1 MFNLSGARVDS
12 LDKYLESHRD
22 EAAGIAA
29 LADRA
34 RDYLKSFSWCAR
46 VSGLYVGGAMPPMF
60 GIFLADIVP
69 AKAGVDRWLWVVVGD
84 LPPAYLV
91 TDDAPD
97 AAAALEAYDAEMSA
111 WVDAVRRGSPTDDLI
126 PVNVPGTSEYANM
139 LEARLELLRNEVLP
153 HLARNEGES

>member
-1 MFNLSGARVDS
+1 MFNIREARVDA
-12 LDKYLESHRD
+12 LDSYLASHQE
-22 EAAGIAA
+22 EAAD
-29 LADRA
+29 LAVLANRA
-34 RDYLKSFSWCAR
+34 RDYLEGFSWCDR
-46 VSGLYVGGAMPPMF
+46 VSGLYVGGAVPPMF

-97 AAAALEAYDAEMSA
+97 AAAALEAYDDEMSA
-111 WVDAVRRGSPTDDLI
+111 WVNAVRSGSPTDDLI
-126 PVNVPGTSEYANM
+126 PVNVPGTPEYADM

-153 HLARNEGES
+153 HLARNGAES